1 MGSGKLFHPGVPPDN
16 DYPKSWTEPYP
27 YAMRLSSRFSKG
39 SRKLVRR
46 YFTPECTAEGCARD
60 PDSEQCCWNS
70 DAKTLTN
77 GANGAYECV
86 MQEPSVAELAAG
98 GRCQPYEEAGFHHP
112 VAPGCGPTFCATNT
126 SKDEEREFFQ
136 LEDQR
141 IAARTIQHFRI
152 AKQKKQNFFIAN
164 GFRTPA
170 AICPRVHSV
179 ALDFSTLAAQDS
191 SR

>member
-1 MGSGKLFHPGVPPDN
+1 
-16 DYPKSWTEPYP
+16 
-27 YAMRLSSRFSKG
+27 
-39 SRKLVRR
+39 
-46 YFTPECTAEGCARD
+46 
-60 PDSEQCCWNS
+60 
-70 DAKTLTN
+70 
-77 GANGAYECV
+77 

-170 AICPRVHSV
+170 AICPRVHSGCARFLHSRCSSSGLLHKIPLVDVLVVLGLKKECV
-179 ALDFSTLAAQDS
+179 ARSDKPHVPHVFPGEFLQYYPQDVEEIPLARMPYMPVDAPNVAWVRNS
-191 SR
+191 PG